1 MGFQRPLSLALLVAS
16 AVTLVASCAPAQG
29 GELPAAGARSV
40 TVGTVRASTGSITV
54 STDYAG
60 SIQSKEQVNVVPLTA
75 GRVDKIYVDI
85 GSEVRQGQLIAELSH
100 DVLDAQLQQ
109 TQAGLRAAQ
118 SRLAALR
125 TGSKPEEIAIAA
137 SQVSSAKTK
146 LDSMLSGARA
156 EQIAI
161 GQAQVDSA
169 RARLD
174 QLLNPTAS
182 DVQAAQSTVTSA
194 QAALDISKTR
204 LDQLKNPSA
213 TDVGAAKA
221 AVSAADAALLT
232 AQVKLDTLKN
242 PTPSDVSAAYS
253 TLISAQGTL
262 DARRNTLNSLTSSL
276 GRQPTYTDTT
286 KAQSD
291 VAVAQSSV
299 VAAQAK
305 VDALQSPLPN
315 DLNTATAN
323 IASAQAAL
331 DSAKAKYDQL
341 LKPSANDVA
350 IAEANV
356 AAAQA
361 TLDASQAKLNAL
373 KNPNPA
379 DVAAARATVAQAEQN
394 LVILKIPSTFDV
406 QLQKDAVAQAEQ
418 ALALRNKPYTA
429 QDMEAAQAAV
439 DQAQAQVNLVK
450 QQIEDTKVNAPFD
463 GFVTQRFLSPGSLA
477 SSQTPVASLVSKDM
491 LVVLRI
497 EEARIGSL
505 REGQP
510 VALTSPALPGQ
521 TVQGRVTLIAPG
533 GDDRR
538 HTFAVQV
545 VPVAATAGL
554 KPGMSAQVN
563 IATSRQNVV
572 LVPKEALLLRDDQSV
587 LFVVRDGKAQL
598 RKVEVGLLDDKS
610 AEIRG
615 GLQVGEDLVVSGQS
629 LLNDGDSVT
638 VEQPRTRPSGG
649 RSG

>member
-1 MGFQRPLSLALLVAS
+1 MGFQRPLSLALLTVLGMS
-16 AVTLVASCAPAQG
+16 LVASCAPAQG
-29 GELPAAGARSV
+29 GQPPAAGARSIS
-40 TVGTVRASTGSITV
+40 VGTAQASTGSITV
-54 STDYAG
+54 STNYAG
-60 SIQSKEQVNVVPLTA
+60 SVQSREQVNVVPLTA
-75 GRVDKIYVDI
+75 GRVDTIYVDI
-85 GSEVRQGQLIAELSH
+85 GSEVKKGQLIAELSH

-109 TQAGLRAAQ
+109 AQAGLRAAQ
-118 SRLAALR
+118 ARLTALQ

-161 GQAQVDSA
+161 GQAQLDSVK
-169 RARLD
+169 ARLD
-174 QLLNPTAS
+174 QILNPTAS
-182 DVQAAQSTVTSA
+182 DLQSAQSAVTSA
-194 QAALDISKTR
+194 QAALDIARTR
-204 LDQLKNPSA
+204 LSQLKSPSA
-213 TDVGAAKA
+213 TDIATAKA

-242 PTPSDVSAAYS
+242 PTPSDISAAYS
-253 TLISAQGTL
+253 ALISAQATL
-262 DARRNTLNSLTSSL
+262 DARRNTLNSLSQSL
-276 GRQPTYTDTT
+276 GRQPTSTETT
-286 KAQSD
+286 KAQGD
-291 VAVAQSSV
+291 AAVAQSSV
-299 VAAQAK
+299 AAAQAK
-305 VDALQSPLPN
+305 VDALQNPLPN

-350 IAEANV
+350 IAEATV
-356 AAAQA
+356 ATAQA
-361 TLDASQAKLNAL
+361 AVDAAQAKLNLL
-373 KNPNPA
+373 KSPNPA
-379 DVAAARATVAQAEQN
+379 EVAAARATVAQAEQN
-394 LVILKIPSTFDV
+394 LVILKTPSSFDV

-429 QDMEAAQAAV
+429 QDMEATQAAV

-450 QQIEDTKVNAPFD
+450 QQIEDTRVRAPFD
-463 GFVTQRFLSPGSLA
+463 GFVTQRFLSPGALA
-477 SSQTPVASLVSKDM
+477 SSQTPVATLLSKDV
-491 LVVLRI
+491 LIVLRI

-505 REGQP
+505 REGQA

-521 TVQGRVTLIAPG
+521 TVQGRISLMSPG
-533 GDDRR
+533 GDATR

-545 VPVAATAGL
+545 TPVATTGL

-615 GLQVGEDLVVSGQS
+615 GLQVGEELVVSGQS